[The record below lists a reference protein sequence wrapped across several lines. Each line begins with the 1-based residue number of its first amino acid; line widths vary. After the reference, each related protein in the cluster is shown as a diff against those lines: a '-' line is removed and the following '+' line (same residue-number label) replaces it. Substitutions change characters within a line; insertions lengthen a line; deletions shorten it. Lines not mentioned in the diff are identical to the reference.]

1 MKSFLYIISSQIIIQ
16 LISNNVEKNM
26 KDIEILEIK
35 EIDDHEQ
42 GLSLLLEDSVNN
54 GASIGFLA
62 PIEKNEVLN
71 YWREVNHKLAQG
83 NSRLWIAIREG
94 KIVGSVQLSLVSKK
108 NGIHRAEVEKLM
120 VLTSARKQGI
130 ATLLMNEL
138 ENFAREKDLRL
149 LVLDTRED
157 DVSELLYSK
166 IGFVRVG
173 VIPSFALSSNGNYD
187 GTAIYYK
194 KLV

>member
-1 MKSFLYIISSQIIIQ
+1 
-16 LISNNVEKNM
+16 M
-26 KDIEILEIK
+26 KDIKILEIK
-35 EIDDHEQ
+35 EIGDYEE

-71 YWREVNHKLAQG
+71 YWHEVSHKLVQS
-83 NSRLWIAIREG
+83 NNRLWIAIQQG
-94 KIVGSVQLSLVSKK
+94 KIVGSVQLSLIGKK
-108 NGIHRAEVEKLM
+108 NGVHRAEVEKLM
-120 VLTSARKQGI
+120 VLTTARKQGI
-130 ATLLMNEL
+130 ATFLMNEL
-138 ENFAREKDLRL
+138 EIFSREKGLRL
-149 LVLDTRED
+149 LVLDTREG

-173 VIPSFALSSNGNYD
+173 VIPNFALSSNGNHD

>member
-1 MKSFLYIISSQIIIQ
+1 MK
-16 LISNNVEKNM
+16 N
-26 KDIEILEIK
+26 IEILEIN
-35 EIDDHEQ
+35 EIGAYEK

-62 PIEKNEVLN
+62 PVEKNEVLD
-71 YWREVNHKLAQG
+71 YWREVSNKLEHG
-83 NSRLWIAIREG
+83 NSRLWIAIQQG

-108 NGIHRAEVEKLM
+108 NGVHRAEVEKLM

-130 ATLLMNEL
+130 ATLLLNEL
-138 ENFAREKDLRL
+138 ENFSKEKGLRL
-149 LVLDTRED
+149 LVLDTREG
-157 DVSELLYSK
+157 DVSELLYTK

-194 KLV
+194 RLV